1 MSDCWRKNERGS
13 ATAVYSVMPF
23 IGPAVGP
30 IGIITFSHFNAC
42 CANISAG
49 GYLTQ
54 YMSWRWIFWIVSMA
68 DAVVQILSFLFLRE
82 TYAPKILAVKKK
94 KLQKETGNTMLYT
107 EYDEP
112 DRTFP
117 QLLRKNL
124 IRPFRMLFTQ
134 PAIQAIALYRG
145 YQYGLMYLVLA
156 SFPTVWEGTYNESK
170 GTASLNYLSLGVGFV
185 IGLQFCGRLIDIVS
199 STTTSS

>member
-1 MSDCWRKNERGS
+1 
-13 ATAVYSVMPF
+13 
-23 IGPAVGP
+23 
-30 IGIITFSHFNAC
+30 
-42 CANISAG
+42 
-49 GYLTQ
+49 
-54 YMSWRWIFWIVSMA
+54 MSWRWIFWIVSMA

-82 TYAPKILAVKKK
+82 TYAPKILAAKKK
-94 KLQKETGNTMLYT
+94 KLQKETGNQMLYT

-199 STTTSS
+199 PLQLRREMAIY

>member
-1 MSDCWRKNERGS
+1 
-13 ATAVYSVMPF
+13 
-23 IGPAVGP
+23 
-30 IGIITFSHFNAC
+30 
-42 CANISAG
+42 
-49 GYLTQ
+49 
-54 YMSWRWIFWIVSMA
+54 MA

-82 TYAPKILAVKKK
+82 TYAPKILAKKKK
-94 KLQKETGNTMLYT
+94 KLQKETGNQMLYT

-124 IRPFRMLFTQ
+124 VRPFRMLFTQ

-156 SFPTVWEGTYNESK
+156 SFPTVWEGVYNESK

-199 STTTSS
+199 YNCNP